1 MPLMRGSSSTM
12 RMCTFSL
19 IRPAEIVAST
29 RVHDQR
35 RLSQIVTFR
44 RSSARFAAHPAS
56 PGDTSSLAFL
66 LASPTRAKE
75 TSGRRAMYTVAAV
88 AKDVSGFD
96 LTRSV
101 VYRGLSQQA
110 ARPLMAIS
118 SLHRKAPGEVLFAE
132 GDEADSIYEVVRGTV
147 RLYKLLLDGRRLI
160 IAFLSAGHLL
170 GLALDGIWVYTAEAI
185 TDVTVCR
192 YRRTSFERLVDE
204 VPGLATRLLAV
215 TSDELRAAQER
226 MLLLGRKSAMEK
238 VASFLVLMAG
248 QHGSDDAQEVAI
260 PMTRSDIAD
269 YLGLTIGTVSRTLT
283 KLIRRGV
290 IAIQIADRIEI
301 RDRDDLEELASGK
314 TDDDL
319 RLLTP
324 SGKDI
329 RAPF

>member
-1 MPLMRGSSSTM
+1 
-12 RMCTFSL
+12 
-19 IRPAEIVAST
+19 
-29 RVHDQR
+29 
-35 RLSQIVTFR
+35 
-44 RSSARFAAHPAS
+44 
-56 PGDTSSLAFL
+56 
-66 LASPTRAKE
+66 
-75 TSGRRAMYTVAAV
+75 MYTVAAV
-88 AKDVSGFD
+88 AKDAAGFD
-96 LTRSV
+96 LACSV
-101 VYRGLSQQA
+101 VCRGLSQQA

-283 KLIRRGV
+283 KLIRRRV
-290 IAIQIADRIEI
+290 IALSTANRIEI
-301 RDRDDLEELASGK
+301 RDRDDLEQLAAGDA
-314 TDDDL
+314 DDDL
-319 RLLTP
+319 
-324 SGKDI
+324 
-329 RAPF
+329 